1 MRNLDQWL
9 SEKLEDRRKKELFRT
24 LKSAGDLTD
33 FTSNDYL
40 GLARNEAL
48 AANIRE
54 TLAQHSDQ
62 NGSTGSRLLSGN
74 LPIAI
79 STEKKLAGIFRSDAA
94 LLFNSGYSANL
105 AVLSA
110 IPQKDDTII
119 YDELAHASIKD
130 GARLSLAKKYA
141 FKHNDLADLEKKIS
155 NSTGRVFVVVE
166 SIYSMDGDECPL
178 EDLVALSKQLLFT
191 LVVDEAHSTGV
202 RGPAGA
208 GICVE
213 KELHSKVD
221 IRIYTFGKAMGVYGA
236 CVTGSENLVHY
247 LINFARP
254 FIYTTAPSPHT
265 VASIGCSFDYLSGQ
279 MHLQEVLKERIKIFL
294 DNASDLHSTR
304 SLSAIQT
311 VIIPGN
317 RKVREAAR
325 ALQTQGF
332 DVRPIVSPTVPQ
344 GLERL
349 RICLHVF
356 NSQEDITRL
365 AEALTSITGKDRG
378 DLLH

>member
-1 MRNLDQWL
+1 MRDLDQWL

-24 LKSAGDLTD
+24 LKTPGDLAD

-54 TLAQHSDQ
+54 SLALHSDR

-74 LPIAI
+74 LPIAV
-79 STEKKLAGIFRSDAA
+79 STEKKLAGVFHSDAA

-130 GARLSLAKKYA
+130 GARLSLAKKYT

-155 NSTGRVFVVVE
+155 KSTGRVFVVVE

-178 EDLVALSKQLLFT
+178 EELVALSGQLLFT
-191 LVVDEAHSTGV
+191 LVIDEAHSTGV

-213 KELHSKVD
+213 KGLHNQVA

-236 CVTGSENLVHY
+236 CVTGSENLIHY

-254 FIYTTAPSPHT
+254 FIYTTAPSPYT
-265 VASIGCSFDYLSGQ
+265 ITSIGCSFDYLSGH
-279 MHLQEVLKERIKIFL
+279 MHLQETLKARIKTFV
-294 DNASDLHSTR
+294 DHASDLANRTR

-317 RKVREAAR
+317 RKVREAAD

-349 RICLHVF
+349 RICLHTF
-356 NSQEDITRL
+356 NSQEEIEKL
-365 AEALTSITGKDRG
+365 AEALTSITGKNRR
-378 DLLH
+378 DL